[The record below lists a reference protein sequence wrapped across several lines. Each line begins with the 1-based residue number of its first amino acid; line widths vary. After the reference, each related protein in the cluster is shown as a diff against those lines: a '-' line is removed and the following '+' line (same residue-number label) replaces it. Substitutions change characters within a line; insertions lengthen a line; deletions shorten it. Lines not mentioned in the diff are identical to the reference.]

1 MELFTYVKMGGRSEQ
16 MIITPLDDS
25 PELQRSLSRFDAGK
39 SQCFLEVDRQ
49 KLLAVIEASFGTFM
63 PFNRVVR
70 GIVADKLAD
79 KGKSGTAAAI

>member
-39 SQCFLEVDRQ
+39 SHCFLEVDRQ
-49 KLLAVIEASFGTFM
+49 KLLAVIEASFGTFK

-79 KGKSGTAAAI
+79 KSGTAAI